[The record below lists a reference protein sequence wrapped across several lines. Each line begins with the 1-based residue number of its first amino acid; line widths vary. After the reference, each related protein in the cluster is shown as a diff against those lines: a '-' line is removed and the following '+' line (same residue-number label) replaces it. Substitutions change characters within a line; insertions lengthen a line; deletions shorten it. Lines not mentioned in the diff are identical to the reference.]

1 MRSSAKAVNFGLVY
15 GISDFGLARNIGISR
30 KQAADFIARY
40 FARYP
45 GVKRFMDEAVK
56 KGYEDGYAVTLM
68 GRRRQ
73 LPELKASNAN
83 TRSFGERAA
92 MITPVQGTAADI
104 IKLAMVKVHQAL
116 KKEKLQAKL
125 ILQVHDELM
134 IEAPKEEETQV
145 IRILQECM
153 ESVLQLSVPLVAE
166 VKSGESW
173 YETK

>member
-30 KQAADFIARY
+30 KAAADFIARY

-45 GVKRFMDEAVK
+45 GVKKFMDDAVK
-56 KGYEDGYAVTLM
+56 KGYEDGYASTLM

-83 TRSFGERAA
+83 IRNFGERAA
-92 MITPVQGTAADI
+92 MNTPVQGTAADI
-104 IKLAMVKVHQAL
+104 IKLAMVRVHQAL
-116 KKEKLQAKL
+116 KNENLKAKL

-134 IEAPKEEETQV
+134 IEAPKEEEERV
-145 IRILQECM
+145 IEILRQCM
-153 ESVLQLSVPLVAE
+153 ENVIELAVPLVAE